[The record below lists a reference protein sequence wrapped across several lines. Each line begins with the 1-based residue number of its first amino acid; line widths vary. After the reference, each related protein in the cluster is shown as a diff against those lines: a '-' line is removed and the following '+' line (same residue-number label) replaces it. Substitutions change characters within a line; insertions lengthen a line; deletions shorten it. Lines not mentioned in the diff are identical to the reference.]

1 MKREEVECCEE
12 LLVHDQKVQEVL
24 KEMPSEET
32 LKELADFYKVFGDA
46 TRVKILFVLLQAEM
60 CVCDLAETL
69 GMTQSAI
76 SHQLRVLKQMKLVKN
91 RREGKTVYYSL
102 ADGHIQNIISQGMEH
117 ILECFTYSYNKEKK
131 YDSGVEKEKYYLWS
145 RSIYLRVC
153 YRDNYV

>member
-69 GMTQSAI
+69 GMTESAI

-117 ILECFTYSYNKEKK
+117 IQE
-131 YDSGVEKEKYYLWS
+131 
-145 RSIYLRVC
+145 
-153 YRDNYV
+153 

>member
-24 KEMPSEET
+24 KEMPSGET

-60 CVCDLAETL
+60 CVCDLAEAL

-117 ILECFTYSYNKEKK
+117 ILE
-131 YDSGVEKEKYYLWS
+131 
-145 RSIYLRVC
+145 
-153 YRDNYV
+153 